1 MPPVWDV
8 EEVLETVAMAAYR
21 CEHPFWKR
29 PFKGTSWWS
38 SGYNSV
44 LSLLWAQ
51 DSIPSQGTET
61 PKATKCSLQKR
72 FKTPCKKKKNKPP
85 CIFQVMVVKQKKV
98 EFISEK
104 YWDNHD
110 LYWIVQVPPRTL
122 AEAGVEPHCTKGWTP
137 TCQTR
142 AVRKRAGKK
151 EAGSIKT
158 ARQLSPPQGSTREWK
173 SQASAVDSAPWEDP
187 A

>member
-8 EEVLETVAMAAYR
+8 EEVLETVAMAAYC

-51 DSIPSQGTET
+51 DSIPSRGTET

-104 YWDNHD
+104 Y
-110 LYWIVQVPPRTL
+110 
-122 AEAGVEPHCTKGWTP
+122 
-137 TCQTR
+137 
-142 AVRKRAGKK
+142 
-151 EAGSIKT
+151 
-158 ARQLSPPQGSTREWK
+158 
-173 SQASAVDSAPWEDP
+173 
-187 A
+187 